1 MGSYQMEI
9 KSRVNLNL
17 GKVGQLKASAY
28 SHTHNE
34 FVARQCS
41 EFAYM
46 RFQQGTA
53 NHILIRWNCA
63 KLSTPRERE
72 REKKIIIVTRKIG
85 SGNGRSYGKL
95 INGIDVRCELMVIA
109 ELEYIKPA
117 ALFPYFR
124 HLFSLSLSLLSC
136 NNLA

>member
-1 MGSYQMEI
+1 MFSIRIHAVSTRNSQPHFNSLE
-9 KSRVNLNL
+9 LC
-17 GKVGQLKASAY
+17 KVE
-28 SHTHNE
+28 HT
-34 FVARQCS
+34 
-41 EFAYM
+41 
-46 RFQQGTA
+46 
-53 NHILIRWNCA
+53 
-63 KLSTPRERE
+63 ERE

-124 HLFSLSLSLLSC
+124 HLFLSLSRFC
-136 NNLA
+136 RAIIWRN

>member
-9 KSRVNLNL
+9 KSRVNSNL
-17 GKVGQLKASAY
+17 GKVGQLKASAHL
-28 SHTHNE
+28 HTHNE

-41 EFAYM
+41 AFAYM

-53 NHILIRWNCA
+53 NHILIRRNCA
-63 KLSTPRERE
+63 KLSTPRE

-95 INGIDVRCELMVIA
+95 INGIGVRCELMVIA